1 MTKIFTTVAQR
12 GTLKMVHKVFSA
24 LCFVLI
30 TTCQVWIYFQTS
42 LGMEH
47 FLTTIVPIRAIETVV
62 ATILITLLRASLF
75 PLLKTS
81 KVLYLLAM
89 LVADPALFSWGNSIS
104 GTSLSRNWQSESQP
118 SPHLY
123 TRSWSSGTKF

>member
-1 MTKIFTTVAQR
+1 
-12 GTLKMVHKVFSA
+12 
-24 LCFVLI
+24 
-30 TTCQVWIYFQTS
+30 
-42 LGMEH
+42 MEH

-89 LVADPALFSWGNSIS
+89 LVADPALFS
-104 GTSLSRNWQSESQP
+104 
-118 SPHLY
+118 
-123 TRSWSSGTKF
+123 